1 MTPTAF
7 KQAMKRHGLTS
18 GQIAVQCGVSGAL
31 ISQSVRWARQPT
43 REMRLGMLSVI
54 CERRDERYRSARR
67 DRATASWRAVES
79 VRRPQVERIAALL
92 DDADEACFADWLLR
106 ARPDRLPEVAAGV
119 AVHALLRGFAEV
131 WDGLIEP
138 IEIMDL
144 DLGIDWFHN
153 VRESF
158 IWAPPNE
165 WLLP

>member
-7 KQAMKRHGLTS
+7 KQAMKRHGITP
-18 GQIAVQCGVSGAL
+18 GQIAAQC
-31 ISQSVRWARQPT
+31 SVNGQKIGNVLRFEHQPT
-43 REMRLGMLSVI
+43 REMRLGLLSVI
-54 CERRDERYRSARR
+54 CKGRDERYRSARR
-67 DRATASWRAVES
+67 DRAAVSWRAIES
-79 VRRPQVERIAALL
+79 VRRPQVEPIAALL

-106 ARPDRLPEVAAGV
+106 AKPDRLPEVAAGV

-131 WDGLIEP
+131 WDGLVEP
-138 IEIMDL
+138 IEIMDA

-158 IWAPPNE
+158 IWGPPNE